1 MRCKITIESVMLLT
15 AITGRSE
22 VATKKGIILTIIILG
37 AITAASFSLWVI
49 PQHENSGPLISDYRN
64 ELESIKERHD
74 IIINETSDEL
84 KNMLSGS
91 LSPDDFITRAQT
103 SSSQIDSLIS
113 EIIESRPPQEWGES
127 YLNYD
132 EALKKYNDYLTET
145 IVVANKVK
153 DNVSINDLQ
162 DELQK
167 LDSMKKESE
176 AFALKANETKP

>member
-1 MRCKITIESVMLLT
+1 MTE
-15 AITGRSE
+15 G
-22 VATKKGIILTIIILG
+22 VATKKGIILTAIILG
-37 AITAASFSLWVI
+37 IITAASFSLWLI
-49 PQHENSGPLISDYRN
+49 PQRSNSGPLISDYRN
-64 ELESIKERHD
+64 ELESIKERHN

-84 KNMLSGS
+84 NNMLGGS

-103 SSSQIDSLIS
+103 SSSQVDSLLS
-113 EIIESRPPQEWGES
+113 EIIESSAPQEWRES
-127 YLNYD
+127 YLNYG

-167 LDSMKKESE
+167 LNSVKKESE
-176 AFALKANETKP
+176 SYAIKANETKP

>member
-1 MRCKITIESVMLLT
+1 MTE
-15 AITGRSE
+15 G
-22 VATKKGIILTIIILG
+22 VATKKGIILTAVILG
-37 AITAASFSLWVI
+37 IITAASFSLWLI
-49 PQHENSGPLISDYRN
+49 PQHENSGPVISDYRN

-84 KNMLSGS
+84 NNMLGGS

-103 SSSQIDSLIS
+103 SSSQVDSLLS
-113 EIIESRPPQEWGES
+113 EIIESRAPQEWRES
-127 YLNYD
+127 YLNYG

-145 IVVANKVK
+145 IVIANKVK

-167 LDSMKKESE
+167 LDSVKKESE
-176 AFALKANETKP
+176 GYAIKANETKP

>member
-1 MRCKITIESVMLLT
+1 M
-15 AITGRSE
+15 
-22 VATKKGIILTIIILG
+22 ATKKGIILTAVILG
-37 AITAASFSLWVI
+37 AITVASFSLWLI
-49 PQHENSGPLISDYRN
+49 PQHENSGPVISDYRS

-74 IIINETSDEL
+74 VIINETSDEL

-103 SSSQIDSLIS
+103 SSSQVDSLIS
-113 EIIESRPPQEWGES
+113 EIIESGAPQEWRES

-153 DNVSINDLQ
+153 NNVSSSDLQ

-167 LDSMKKESE
+167 LDSMKNESE
-176 AFALKANETKP
+176 AFAIKANETKP

>member
-1 MRCKITIESVMLLT
+1 MV
-15 AITGRSE
+15 
-22 VATKKGIILTIIILG
+22 TKKGIILTAVILG
-37 AITAASFSLWVI
+37 IITAASFSLWLI
-49 PQHENSGPLISDYRN
+49 PQHQNSGPLISDYRN

-84 KNMLSGS
+84 NSMLGGS

-103 SSSQIDSLIS
+103 SSSQVDSLIS
-113 EIIESRPPQEWGES
+113 EIIESGAPQEWRES

-145 IVVANKVK
+145 IVIANKVK
-153 DNVSINDLQ
+153 GNVSTNDLQ

-167 LDSMKKESE
+167 LESMKKESE
-176 AFALKANETKP
+176 SYAIKANETKP

>member
-1 MRCKITIESVMLLT
+1 M
-15 AITGRSE
+15 
-22 VATKKGIILTIIILG
+22 ATKKGIVLTAIILG
-37 AITAASFSLWVI
+37 AITAASFSLWLI
-49 PQHENSGPLISDYRN
+49 PQHQNSGPLISDYRN

-84 KNMLSGS
+84 NNMLGGS

-103 SSSQIDSLIS
+103 ASSQVDSLIS
-113 EIIESRPPQEWGES
+113 EIIESGAPPEWRDS

-145 IVVANKVK
+145 IVIANKVK
-153 DNVSINDLQ
+153 GNVSVNELQ
-162 DELQK
+162 GELQK

-176 AFALKANETKP
+176 SYAIKANETKP